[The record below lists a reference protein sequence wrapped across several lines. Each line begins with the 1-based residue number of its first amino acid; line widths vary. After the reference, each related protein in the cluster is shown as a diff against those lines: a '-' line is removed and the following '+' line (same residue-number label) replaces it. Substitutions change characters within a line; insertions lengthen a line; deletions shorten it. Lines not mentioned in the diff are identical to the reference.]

1 MGLRFSLYALLPL
14 QQEPRA
20 PHDVKFL
27 LRPFHDKSPSPRKRP
42 LYLSPPARE
51 RLLPL
56 RRPSRRLRACAGQR
70 RGRSPRNFPS
80 GAPAGRTET
89 GERCGGG
96 GEGGGGAHSPRPQ
109 GGGGAR
115 LSPAPPP
122 SPRQR
127 ADCAAPL
134 LSGFPGAALRA
145 PARLGDVTGRAVSGG
160 PCRKREEEGAS
171 CAAGSAEEGRR
182 RRGGGRPWRRGITT
196 GPTAAAA
203 APRCPTPPSCGTS
216 SRGEAARH
224 PPPDPGGPSSPS

>member
-27 LRPFHDKSPSPRKRP
+27 LLPFHDKPPSPRKRP

-51 RLLPL
+51 RSRGRLLPL

-96 GEGGGGAHSPRPQ
+96 GGGGRWSPLAPPPGGRRGPSQPRPAAVATATGGLRSASPLGIPRGGAPCACPPRRRHRPRCVRRPVPEARGGRRELRGWLRGGGREEEGGGAAMAAGYHYRPNGGGGGA
-109 GGGGAR
+109 
-115 LSPAPPP
+115 
-122 SPRQR
+122 
-127 ADCAAPL
+127 
-134 LSGFPGAALRA
+134 AL
-145 PARLGDVTGRAVSGG
+145 
-160 PCRKREEEGAS
+160 
-171 CAAGSAEEGRR
+171 
-182 RRGGGRPWRRGITT
+182 
-196 GPTAAAA
+196 
-203 APRCPTPPSCGTS
+203 
-216 SRGEAARH
+216 
-224 PPPDPGGPSSPS
+224 PDPSFLWNVFQR

>member
-89 GERCGGG
+89 GERCSGG
-96 GEGGGGAHSPRPQ
+96 GEGGGGAYSPRPQ

-171 CAAGSAEEGRR
+171 CAAGSAEEGGR

>member
-96 GEGGGGAHSPRPQ
+96 EGGGGAHSPRPQ

-171 CAAGSAEEGRR
+171 CAAGSAEEGGREEE
-182 RRGGGRPWRRGITT
+182 GGGAAMAAGYHYRPNG
-196 GPTAAAA
+196 GGGGAAL
-203 APRCPTPPSCGTS
+203 
-216 SRGEAARH
+216 
-224 PPPDPGGPSSPS
+224 PDPSFLWNVFQR

>member
-145 PARLGDVTGRAVSGG
+145 PARLDDVTGRTVSGG

-171 CAAGSAEEGRR
+171 CAAGSAEEGGR